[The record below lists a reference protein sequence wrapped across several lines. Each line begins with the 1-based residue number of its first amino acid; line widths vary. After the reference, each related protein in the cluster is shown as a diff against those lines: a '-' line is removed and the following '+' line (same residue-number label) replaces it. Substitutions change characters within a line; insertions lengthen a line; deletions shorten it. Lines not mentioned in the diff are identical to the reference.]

1 MQSGRWTPFHASLV
15 LRCLATF
22 CTLTLALAPLHS
34 NAITAA
40 VCDPPGPPPRFG
52 CSWSVDLCDWIC
64 AICDPFGAPPRTS
77 CTWDGDLCNWVCPG
91 YTGVDVS
98 VETVQPPAQG
108 ATVYVRLSSLCT
120 ATGAGAFCN
129 GSFAVHPGTSA
140 AQKCQAIADVVT
152 GNCSAAGYSVTAN
165 QCKSAATLTASNT
178 GCPATPFA
186 LGLSNDPAVFDQSG
200 QGAMPDG
207 EIDSITGR
215 TPACSPMP
223 GPVGNLQLLAPGGGG
238 LHLTWD
244 DTTDADDYVV
254 FSDTSPNGSFTTV
267 AGTASSGAA
276 GLTLA
281 MPPGTEFYL
290 VAGRNATCG
299 VGPMR

>member
-1 MQSGRWTPFHASLV
+1 MRPRRWTPSTGPFV
-15 LRCLATF
+15 LRCVTTF
-22 CTLTLALAPLHS
+22 CALVLLLASSASSGEPT
-34 NAITAA
+34 AI
-40 VCDPPGPPPRFG
+40 CDPPGPPPRFG
-52 CSWSVDLCDWIC
+52 CSWSLDVCDWIC
-64 AICDPFGAPPRTS
+64 AICDPFGAPPRSS
-77 CTWDGDLCNWVCPG
+77 CTWDGDLCNWTCPG
-91 YTGVDVS
+91 YTGVDV
-98 VETVQPPAQG
+98 TVQTLQPPSQS

-140 AQKCQAIADVVT
+140 AQKCQAIADVIT
-152 GNCSAAGYSVTAN
+152 GSCTAAGYTLTAN
-165 QCKSAATLTASNT
+165 DCKTSAKLTASNT

-186 LGLSNDPAVFDQSG
+186 LGLSNDSSVFDQTE
-200 QGAMPDG
+200 QGALPDG

-223 GPVGNLQLLAPGGGG
+223 GLVSNLQVLMPGGGG
-238 LHLTWD
+238 LQLTWD
-244 DTTDADDYVV
+244 AAADADDYVV

-267 AGTASSGAA
+267 AGTASSGTT

-299 VGPMR
+299 VGPRH